1 MQKNNLIFY
10 AFIYIIVVI
19 VSLYFIGEE
28 KNPQDIN
35 IMNQPI
41 KIIEIKDSNNIMFPF
56 FKTSKSDFLIPPNHD
71 IFCNS
76 FSPLEFKLLTA

>member
-35 IMNQPI
+35 IINQPI
-41 KIIEIKDSNNIMFPF
+41 KIIETKDSNNA
-56 FKTSKSDFLIPPNHD
+56 K
-71 IFCNS
+71 
-76 FSPLEFKLLTA
+76 